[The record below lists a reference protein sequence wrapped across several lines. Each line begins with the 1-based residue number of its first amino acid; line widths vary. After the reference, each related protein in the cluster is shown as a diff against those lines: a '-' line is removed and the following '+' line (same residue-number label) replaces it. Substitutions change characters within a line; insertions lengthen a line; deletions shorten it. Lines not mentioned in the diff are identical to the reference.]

1 MYRTP
6 TSMDINEDSMIYAAK
21 ILKGKVNRNSNQ
33 RVQITLSTDVAM
45 EYLKNNPHLINE
57 FDKPFM
63 ERPNLPNKLD
73 FINYLK
79 SQTTIKELVQKTN
92 LPKTKIEHMTDKKNI
107 YGDFRICYK
116 CGMNADVV
124 ESGKDYCASCWFVNH
139 TDMTID
145 EYERKNKDL
154 EKERF
159 RINYKKDKK

>member
-1 MYRTP
+1 MLKKKNLKKRILNYAWNNYHYRNYYV
-6 TSMDINEDSMIYAAK
+6 D
-21 ILKGKVNRNSNQ
+21 
-33 RVQITLSTDVAM
+33 
-45 EYLKNNPHLINE
+45 
-57 FDKPFM
+57 
-63 ERPNLPNKLD
+63 NLPDN
-73 FINYLK
+73 
-79 SQTTIKELVQKTN
+79 EL
-92 LPKTKIEHMTDKKNI
+92 IMTDKKNI

-159 RINYKKDKK
+159 RINYKKDKKW

>member
-1 MYRTP
+1 
-6 TSMDINEDSMIYAAK
+6 MDNLLDNE
-21 ILKGKVNRNSNQ
+21 
-33 RVQITLSTDVAM
+33 
-45 EYLKNNPHLINE
+45 LIM
-57 FDKPFM
+57 K
-63 ERPNLPNKLD
+63 
-73 FINYLK
+73 
-79 SQTTIKELVQKTN
+79 
-92 LPKTKIEHMTDKKNI
+92 DKKNI

-124 ESGKDYCASCWFVNH
+124 ESGKDICASCWFVDH

>member
-1 MYRTP
+1 V
-6 TSMDINEDSMIYAAK
+6 D
-21 ILKGKVNRNSNQ
+21 
-33 RVQITLSTDVAM
+33 
-45 EYLKNNPHLINE
+45 
-57 FDKPFM
+57 
-63 ERPNLPNKLD
+63 NLPDN
-73 FINYLK
+73 
-79 SQTTIKELVQKTN
+79 EL
-92 LPKTKIEHMTDKKNI
+92 IMTDKKNI